1 MNKNTNKKFSVK
13 ILIKK
18 KKNFSFKDPVP
29 DPLKIPS

>member
-1 MNKNTNKKFSVK
+1 MSKNTNKKFSVK

-18 KKNFSFKDPVP
+18 NNFSFKDSVP

>member
-1 MNKNTNKKFSVK
+1 MNKNTNQKFSVK
-13 ILIKK
+13 ILI